1 MTYQEALSHIHSFGR
16 FSAKP
21 TLDRMETLMG
31 LLGDPQERL
40 RIVHVAGTN
49 GKGSTCAMIAS
60 MLEAA
65 GYRTGLYTSPFVLD
79 FRERI
84 QIDREMISRSEL
96 TESVERVSSLAARVD
111 DLNEFE
117 FVTAVA
123 YDYFA
128 RKNCD
133 VVVAEVGLGGAFDAT
148 NVVRRPLISV
158 ITQIGLDHTAVLGGT
173 VAEIARTK
181 AGIIKA
187 GVPVVTCAA
196 QDVDAL
202 AVIYE
207 EACARGAPVIQPSP
221 HPEWMKLGLEGTE
234 LGYRRCGLHIP
245 LAGRHQVDNAMTAF
259 TVAVEL
265 GRTPEFGKLL
275 LGDAIPRGI
284 ASARIPARF
293 EIVGRDPLVILDGAH
308 NPQAARALADA
319 LSLAGDRP
327 VTGVMGVLAD
337 KDGGGALSALAPRF
351 RRLICVTPKSP
362 RALDAHLLAE
372 RADALGLRASAA
384 HSAGEAV
391 ELARAVAASEGGV
404 VAVCGSLYLAS
415 EVRALFFPGVKLE

>member
-1 MTYQEALSHIHSFGR
+1 M
-16 FSAKP
+16 
-21 TLDRMETLMG
+21 
-31 LLGDPQERL
+31 
-40 RIVHVAGTN
+40 AGTN

-173 VAEIARTK
+173 VAEIAR
-181 AGIIKA
+181 
-187 GVPVVTCAA
+187 
-196 QDVDAL
+196 
-202 AVIYE
+202 
-207 EACARGAPVIQPSP
+207 AR
-221 HPEWMKLGLEGTE
+221 
-234 LGYRRCGLHIP
+234 
-245 LAGRHQVDNAMTAF
+245 
-259 TVAVEL
+259 
-265 GRTPEFGKLL
+265 
-275 LGDAIPRGI
+275 
-284 ASARIPARF
+284 
-293 EIVGRDPLVILDGAH
+293 
-308 NPQAARALADA
+308 
-319 LSLAGDRP
+319 
-327 VTGVMGVLAD
+327 
-337 KDGGGALSALAPRF
+337 
-351 RRLICVTPKSP
+351 
-362 RALDAHLLAE
+362 
-372 RADALGLRASAA
+372 RAS
-384 HSAGEAV
+384 SRRG
-391 ELARAVAASEGGV
+391 
-404 VAVCGSLYLAS
+404 
-415 EVRALFFPGVKLE
+415 FPS